1 MNQTKLLFILVLIF
15 SPILQAD
22 VLKSP
27 SEYLGYEL
35 GDKFTFHHDAVDYF
49 EHVSRVSNHVK
60 LIEYGETY
68 EGRPLIVSIIKHPN
82 NTESIEEI
90 RKNHLITSGL
100 IDGEAPEKAKSIVW
114 LSYSVHGNESSS
126 MEAALKTLYT
136 FSDTSNVE
144 QMKWLEKVILIIDPC
159 INPDGRDRYANFFR
173 MKGNVIPDVDAKTR
187 EHRESW
193 HSFLLGNRDI

>member
-100 IDGEAPEKAKSIVW
+100 MDGEAPEKAKSIVW

-159 INPDGRDRYANFFR
+159 INPDGRDRYVNFFR

>member
-1 MNQTKLLFILVLIF
+1 
-15 SPILQAD
+15 
-22 VLKSP
+22 
-27 SEYLGYEL
+27 
-35 GDKFTFHHDAVDYF
+35 
-49 EHVSRVSNHVK
+49 
-60 LIEYGETY
+60 
-68 EGRPLIVSIIKHPN
+68 
-82 NTESIEEI
+82 
-90 RKNHLITSGL
+90 
-100 IDGEAPEKAKSIVW
+100 
-114 LSYSVHGNESSS
+114 

-159 INPDGRDRYANFFR
+159 INPDGRDRYVNFFR